1 MKARAIPL
9 TSCAAAVASVMV
21 LVGCTATMNSGEI
34 DLVKVQEAIRAETG
48 ESVTIQCP
56 EAVPFGTGRNSI
68 CPATVDGAKG
78 MVLITQVDDQGNVD
92 WTIRTTFNFFELNAL
107 VEAEIEAAAG
117 SVTIQCPEDVPYE
130 AGLVTVCAATIDG
143 ANARVAVTQVDDQG
157 GASFVLDRTLSVDA
171 LPSMIEA
178 EIGVPVEVQCPADIP
193 LEEGLV
199 VECLVSDGA
208 DEGVLVVTQTDN
220 VGNLDWSWRGLQG
233 D

>member
-1 MKARAIPL
+1 
-9 TSCAAAVASVMV
+9 MV
-21 LVGCTATMNSGEI
+21 LVGCTAMMTSDEI
-34 DLVKVQEAIRAETG
+34 DPAKVQEAIRAETG
-48 ESVTIQCP
+48 ESVTLQCS
-56 EAVPFGTGRNSI
+56 EAIPFETGRNTI
-68 CPATVDGAKG
+68 CPATIDGAKG

-107 VEAEIEAAAG
+107 VEAEIDAAAG

-157 GASFVLDRTLSVDA
+157 GASFSVGRTLGVDA

-199 VECLVSDGA
+199 VECLVSDGEY
-208 DEGVLVVTQTDN
+208 EGILVVTQIDD
-220 VGNLDWSWRGLQG
+220 VGNLEWSWRGLQG
-233 D
+233 EDR